1 MVLPTTQLALFG
13 ELRTR
18 IFFTVL
24 ILKKVVQA
32 ARVNEVLKIYF
43 KRGPPVTTLLTILP
57 TDKMSIS
64 EN

>member
-24 ILKKVVQA
+24 ILKKVLQA

-43 KRGPPVTTLLTILP
+43 KWGATTLLTILP

-64 EN
+64 KN